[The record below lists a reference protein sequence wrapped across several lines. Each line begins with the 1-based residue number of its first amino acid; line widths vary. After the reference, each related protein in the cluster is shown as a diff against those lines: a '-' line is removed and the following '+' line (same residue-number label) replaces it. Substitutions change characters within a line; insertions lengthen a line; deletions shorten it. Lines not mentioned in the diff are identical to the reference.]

1 MKKLLAVG
9 SHREASL
16 LRFEVS
22 RLTKL
27 GWDCD
32 LSLAEPFLP
41 QLCSINVLNCV

>member
-1 MKKLLAVG
+1 MGANAPWISLKCFVVMSIPETDNMKKLLAVG

-27 GWDCD
+27 G
-32 LSLAEPFLP
+32 
-41 QLCSINVLNCV
+41 